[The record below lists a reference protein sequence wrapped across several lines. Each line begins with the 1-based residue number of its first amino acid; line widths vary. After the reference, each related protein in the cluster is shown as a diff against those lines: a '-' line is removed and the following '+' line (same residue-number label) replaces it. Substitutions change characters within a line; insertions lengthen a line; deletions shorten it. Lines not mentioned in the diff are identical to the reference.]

1 VQSYRQPP
9 FMADWF
15 GYPVVDRWHTHHM
28 MGPGLTRVELRCAPP
43 GKLGVASE
51 ERGYVI
57 HHSHT
62 PIDGTNHTWRLWVS
76 TRSKDLTRRIA
87 ETFPTVMDED
97 RWALER
103 QQRNFEYP
111 DDGYHEVYLR
121 SDKALLRCRK
131 ILEEMERG
139 NRGQAVPVAVHKA
152 AYKKAPVLQASRVVK
167 SFGGFHALAGCSL
180 EIARGSITGIIGPNG
195 AGKSTLFNVLGGLL
209 APESGDVTFEGH
221 SILSLRPDQR
231 ARIGLVRT
239 FQISRELGELTV
251 LENMLLATP
260 KQQGESVWRA
270 LFMPGR
276 VRAEER
282 AAVAKA
288 RTLLGQVDL
297 WPLAD
302 EPAKN
307 LSGGQKKLLEISR
320 ALMLEPKIMLLDE
333 PTAGVSPVMTEAL
346 AQTILKLRNQGLTFA
361 IIEHDMDVIAQLC
374 APIFVLAEGRT
385 LMRGTF
391 SEVASNGEVMSAYLG
406 KAA

>member
-1 VQSYRQPP
+1 
-9 FMADWF
+9 
-15 GYPVVDRWHTHHM
+15 
-28 MGPGLTRVELRCAPP
+28 
-43 GKLGVASE
+43 
-51 ERGYVI
+51 
-57 HHSHT
+57 
-62 PIDGTNHTWRLWVS
+62 
-76 TRSKDLTRRIA
+76 
-87 ETFPTVMDED
+87 
-97 RWALER
+97 
-103 QQRNFEYP
+103 
-111 DDGYHEVYLR
+111 
-121 SDKALLRCRK
+121 
-131 ILEEMERG
+131 
-139 NRGQAVPVAVHKA
+139 
-152 AYKKAPVLQASRVVK
+152 VLQASRVVK

-282 AAVAKA
+282 AAVGKA
-288 RTLLGQVDL
+288 RTLLGQVEL
-297 WPLAD
+297 WPLAN

-320 ALMLEPKIMLLDE
+320 ALMLEPKIILLDE
-333 PTAGVSPVMTEAL
+333 PTAGVSPAMTEAL
-346 AQTILKLRNQGLTFA
+346 ARTILKLRGDGLTFA
-361 IIEHDMDVIAQLC
+361 IIEHDMDVIARLC

-385 LMRGTF
+385 LMHGSF
-391 SEVASNGEVMSAYLG
+391 GEVASNGEVMSAYLG